1 VPRKVVVD
9 APLTAAAECC
19 IIQTYHPNVNVVS
32 SKYMAIENVL
42 LLNSKH
48 LSCSN
53 VQNKYGNKMN

>member
-42 LLNSKH
+42 L
-48 LSCSN
+48 
-53 VQNKYGNKMN
+53 